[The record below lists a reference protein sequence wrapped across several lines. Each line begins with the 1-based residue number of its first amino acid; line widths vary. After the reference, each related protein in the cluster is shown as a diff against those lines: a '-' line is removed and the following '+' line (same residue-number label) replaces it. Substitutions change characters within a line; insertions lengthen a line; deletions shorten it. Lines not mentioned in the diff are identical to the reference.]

1 MKNRFKI
8 FVSLLISVI
17 MTLQTA
23 CPVFAIT
30 KSGVSQDLSI
40 EYSADDEASENEEVF
55 EEIADLKEELEALDE
70 LAQYYYDY
78 YSEHGEYPSDDSIPE
93 LYITTSKVVSLLS
106 SAGITTTVS
115 KISKLAASIG
125 TLASLDGP
133 IPVLDLL
140 AIVLGL
146 YFVSASDY
154 DYSFSEIKRLFN
166 NTEEI
171 QELAGDAV
179 TTKKSTVRTNVA
191 EAFAAAYAV
200 ALSHRNNDAEYFKC
214 RRNRGIGGGVI
225 VEEKISFNEA
235 LEEVAEHRD
244 VYCINKGAA
253 RRLAEA
259 ASKATPGSVVKEDKA
274 HTKNNQPLNLPHYHI
289 DINGSHSETETHI
302 FFPF

>member
-1 MKNRFKI
+1 M
-8 FVSLLISVI
+8 
-17 MTLQTA
+17 
-23 CPVFAIT
+23 
-30 KSGVSQDLSI
+30 
-40 EYSADDEASENEEVF
+40 
-55 EEIADLKEELEALDE
+55 
-70 LAQYYYDY
+70 
-78 YSEHGEYPSDDSIPE
+78 
-93 LYITTSKVVSLLS
+93 SLLS

-171 QELAGDAV
+171 QELASDAV

-200 ALSHRNNDAEYFKC
+200 ALSHKNNDAEYFLC
-214 RRNRGIGGGVI
+214 ERNEGIGGGVVI
-225 VEEKISFNEA
+225 GKAISFNKA
-235 LEEVAEHRD
+235 LSEVERHQD

-259 ASKATPGSVVKEDKA
+259 ASKATPGSTVKEDKA
-274 HTKNNQPLNLPHYHI
+274 HNTSDQPLNLPHYHI
-289 DINGSHSETETHI
+289 DINGSHSETKTHI
-302 FFPF
+302 FFPI